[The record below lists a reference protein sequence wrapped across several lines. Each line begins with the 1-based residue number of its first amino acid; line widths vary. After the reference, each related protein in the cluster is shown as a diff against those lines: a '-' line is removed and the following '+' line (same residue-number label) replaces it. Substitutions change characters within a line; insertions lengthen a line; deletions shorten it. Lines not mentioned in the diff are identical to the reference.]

1 MSRKP
6 EQWYILVSGSRFQSQ
21 ISKLTHYL
29 YRGALLDF
37 KMERKVIKRPPVTM
51 ENSFCWFLW
60 AVPGGPRALITN
72 LCGSICWHPRG
83 LLMSQSSARR
93 LTERVLSPVWK
104 IQIIRGQN
112 SSLWRFS
119 PAHAAITLSMLHCA
133 GPSQGHWLQSIKI
146 SF

>member
-1 MSRKP
+1 
-6 EQWYILVSGSRFQSQ
+6 
-21 ISKLTHYL
+21 
-29 YRGALLDF
+29 
-37 KMERKVIKRPPVTM
+37 
-51 ENSFCWFLW
+51 
-60 AVPGGPRALITN
+60 
-72 LCGSICWHPRG
+72 
-83 LLMSQSSARR
+83 MSQSSARR

-133 GPSQGHWLQSIKI
+133 RPSQGHWLQSIKI